1 MDGLERFNGLPE
13 EAAVAELLAV
23 CHSRRW
29 AERVAAGRPYAD
41 LAALQQ
47 AADQVWT
54 GLGPDD
60 WLEAFAAHPRIG
72 ERGGASADWS
82 RREQAGVGAADWLE
96 AFKAH
101 PRIGEG
107 GSGGRSADWSR
118 QEQAGVGGAAEVR
131 ERLAAGN
138 AEYERRFGHVFLIS
152 AAGRDAA
159 EILDALQAR
168 LGNDPGTE
176 LRVAAGEHRR
186 ITRLR
191 LEKLVAA

>member
-1 MDGLERFNGLPE
+1 VRGVDGLERLNGLPE

-29 AERVAAGRPYAD
+29 AERVAAGRPYPD
-41 LAALQQ
+41 LEALQA
-47 AADQVWT
+47 AADQVWMV
-54 GLGPDD
+54 LGP
-60 WLEAFAAHPRIG
+60 
-72 ERGGASADWS
+72 
-82 RREQAGVGAADWLE
+82 ADWLE

-101 PRIGEG
+101 PRIGE
-107 GSGGRSADWSR
+107 SGGRSEDWSR
-118 QEQAGVGGAAEVR
+118 QEQAGVGGAGGEVR

-152 AAGRDAA
+152 AAGRDAGELLA
-159 EILDALQAR
+159 ALQDR
-168 LGNDPGTE
+168 LGNDPETE

-191 LEKLVAA
+191 LEKLVRA

>member
-41 LAALQQ
+41 LAALQ
-47 AADQVWT
+47 AAAEEVWT
-54 GLGPDD
+54 GLDP
-60 WLEAFAAHPRIG
+60 
-72 ERGGASADWS
+72 
-82 RREQAGVGAADWLE
+82 ADWLE

-101 PRIGEG
+101 PRIGEAG
-107 GSGGRSADWSR
+107 GASAEWSR
-118 QEQAGVGGAAEVR
+118 REQGRVGGAGADLR
-131 ERLAAGN
+131 QRLAAGN
-138 AEYERRFGHVFLIS
+138 AEYERRFGHVFLIA
-152 AAGRDAA
+152 AAGRDAP
-159 EILDALQAR
+159 EILAALQDR

-191 LEKLVAA
+191 LERLVEA

>member
-29 AERVAAGRPYAD
+29 AERVAAGRPYPD
-41 LAALQQ
+41 LEALQ
-47 AADQVWT
+47 AVADQVWMA
-54 GLGPDD
+54 LDP
-60 WLEAFAAHPRIG
+60 
-72 ERGGASADWS
+72 
-82 RREQAGVGAADWLE
+82 ADWLE

-101 PRIGEG
+101 PRIGE
-107 GSGGRSADWSR
+107 SGGRSEDWSR

-159 EILDALQAR
+159 EILDALQVR

-191 LEKLVAA
+191 LE